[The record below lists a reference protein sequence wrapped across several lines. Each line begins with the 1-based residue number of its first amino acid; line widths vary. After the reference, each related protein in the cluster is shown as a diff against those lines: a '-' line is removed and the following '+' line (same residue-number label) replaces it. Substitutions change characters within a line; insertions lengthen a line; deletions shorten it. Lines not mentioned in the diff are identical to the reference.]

1 MPSNVTVK
9 TASAPR
15 RLEIT
20 IVLVSL
26 AVLIGLGA
34 LKLFDNTRSIRTLRV
49 GGHSYTLEIAKTEQE
64 HDKGL
69 SGRTS
74 LAKNR
79 GMLFVF
85 GYEEKQCFWMKDM
98 KFPLDMV
105 WADAHKEVVFIAKEV
120 SPDSYPRTYCSGLPA
135 AYVIELNSGEVDK
148 VGIHKGQ
155 VLNF

>member
-26 AVLIGLGA
+26 AVVIGLGA
-34 LKLFDNTRSIRTLRV
+34 LKLFDNTRSTRTLRTV
-49 GGHSYTLEIAKTEQE
+49 SHSYKLEVAKTEQE

-69 SGRTS
+69 SGRKS
-74 LAKNR
+74 LAKNQ

-85 GYEEKQCFWMKDM
+85 GYEEKQCFWMKGM

-105 WADAHKEVVFIAKEV
+105 WADANKKVVFIAKKV
-120 SPDSYPRTYCSGLPA
+120 SPDTYPRTYCSGLPA
-135 AYVIELNSGEVDK
+135 AYVIELNSGEVEAA
-148 VGIHKGQ
+148 GIHKGQ